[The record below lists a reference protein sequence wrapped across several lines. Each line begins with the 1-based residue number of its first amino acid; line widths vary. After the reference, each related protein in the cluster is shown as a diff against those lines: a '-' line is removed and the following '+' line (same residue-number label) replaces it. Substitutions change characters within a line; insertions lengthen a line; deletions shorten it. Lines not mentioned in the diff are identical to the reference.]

1 MALVVLKVVDSLW
14 MAPIMTLTFELL
26 SLMLSPFE
34 FLLKP

>member
-1 MALVVLKVVDSLW
+1 LKVVDTLW
-14 MAPIMTLTFELL
+14 MAPIMSLTFELL

>member
-1 MALVVLKVVDSLW
+1 LW
-14 MAPIMTLTFELL
+14 MAPIITLTFELL